1 MMTDI
6 EYEKILTK
14 GKRIDWHGVQVPEK
28 LITNLVTVRANQIID
43 QINKYE
49 SVGFN
54 SKNDYIEKLWLT
66 IRNLPY
72 SMNGDF
78 YLIKKRFI
86 EENQKENKEKV
97 KKTSKKIEVVEQP
110 KKTKNSNLIFGK
122 KTTK

>member
-1 MMTDI
+1 MTDM
-6 EYEKILTK
+6 EYENILIK
-14 GKRIDWHGVQVPEK
+14 GKKIDWHGVQVPEK
-28 LITNLVTVRANQIID
+28 LITSLVTIRANQIIE

-49 SVGFN
+49 SIGFK

-66 IRNLPY
+66 IKNLPY

-78 YLIKKRFI
+78 YLIKKTTI
-86 EENQKENKEKV
+86 EQNQKDKKEKV
-97 KKTSKKIEVVEQP
+97 KKTPKKIEVVEQP